1 MLEKKIDFMV
11 INNISN
17 KDIGFESDNNQVTII
32 GNNGIIKEV
41 ELSNKFMIAKE
52 ILDHVIS

>member
-1 MLEKKIDFMV
+1 MMEKKIDFMV

-32 GNNGIIKEV
+32 GNNGVIKEI
-41 ELSNKFMIAKE
+41 ELSNKFMIAKK